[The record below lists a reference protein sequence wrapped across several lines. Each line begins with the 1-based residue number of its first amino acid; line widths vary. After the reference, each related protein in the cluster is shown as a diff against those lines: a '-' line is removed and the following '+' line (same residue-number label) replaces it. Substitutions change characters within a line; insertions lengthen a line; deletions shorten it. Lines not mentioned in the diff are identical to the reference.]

1 MRFLLKLLAL
11 IIFGP
16 LILGLLL
23 VLAIVA
29 AVGLPLLYEEL
40 VAKFAAPPSPEAP
53 SNVEP

>member
-29 AVGLPLLYEEL
+29 AVGIPLLYEEL
-40 VAKFAAPPSPEAP
+40 VAKFTAPPAP
-53 SNVEP
+53 DTPTAVEP

>member
-23 VLAIVA
+23 VQAIVA

-40 VAKFAAPPSPEAP
+40 MAKLSAPPGPETP
-53 SNVEP
+53 TSVEP